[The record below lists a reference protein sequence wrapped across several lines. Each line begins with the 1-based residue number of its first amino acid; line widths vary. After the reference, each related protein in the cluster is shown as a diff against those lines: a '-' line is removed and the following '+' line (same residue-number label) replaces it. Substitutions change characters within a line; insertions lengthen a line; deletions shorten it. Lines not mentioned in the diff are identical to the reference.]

1 MTVASKYNLTSS
13 DGVAVSGQVPSFALG
28 TETEIK
34 GTVYKYLISGGAI
47 AQYASCTISNAN
59 VAVEGTTTTSGA
71 KPTLFAIPQ
80 FAVAA
85 ANEYFWAPIGP
96 IAPTAYDGSTTFK
109 VLAAA
114 SCAADVKLYTTGTAG
129 VVDDAATDLIAG
141 LQLTETITT
150 ARAAT
155 CIAQC
160 RMVSN
165 CQD

>member
-1 MTVASKYNLTSS
+1 MISAKMNLTSS
-13 DGVAVSGQVPSFALG
+13 DGVAVDGRVPSFALG
-28 TETEIK
+28 TEVEIK
-34 GTVYKYLISGGAI
+34 GTVYKYLKSGAAI
-47 AQYASCTISNAN
+47 AQYACCSVSNAN
-59 VAVEGTTTTSGA
+59 VAVEGTTTTSGS
-71 KPTLFAIPQ
+71 KPTLFAVPQ

-85 ANEYFWAPIGP
+85 ADEYFWAPIGP
-96 IAPTAYDGSTTFK
+96 IAPTSWDGSTAFYVK
-109 VLAAA
+109 AAQD
-114 SCAADVKLYTTGTAG
+114 CATSVKLYTTATPG

>member
-1 MTVASKYNLTSS
+1 MISAKMNLTSS
-13 DGVAVSGQVPSFALG
+13 DGVAVTGQVPSFALG
-28 TETEIK
+28 TEVEIK
-34 GTVYKYLISGGAI
+34 GTVYKYLKSAS
-47 AQYASCTISNAN
+47 ALTQYDACTVSNAN
-59 VAVEGTTTTSGA
+59 VATPGTTTTSGA

-85 ANEYFWAPIGP
+85 ADEYFWAPIGP
-96 IAPTAYDGSTTFK
+96 IAPTSFDGSTTFK
-109 VLAAA
+109 VNAALN
-114 SCAADVKLYTTGTAG
+114 CAADVKLYTTATPG
-129 VVDDAATDLIAG
+129 VVDDSATDLIAG

>member
-1 MTVASKYNLTSS
+1 MIQAKMNLLSS
-13 DGVAVSGQVPSFALG
+13 DGIAADGSVPSFAVG
-28 TETEIK
+28 TEVEVK
-34 GTVYKYLISGGAI
+34 GTVYKYLKSAGAV
-47 AQYASCTISNAN
+47 AQFAACTISNAG
-59 VAVEGTTTTSGA
+59 VAAEGTTTTSGA

-80 FAVAA
+80 FAIAA
-85 ANEYFWAPIGP
+85 ANEFFWAPIGP
-96 IAPTAYDGSTTFK
+96 IAATSFDGSTTFK

-114 SCAADVKLYTTGTAG
+114 SCATDVKLYTTATAG

-150 ARAAT
+150 ARAAN

>member
-1 MTVASKYNLTSS
+1 MTIRAKMNLTSS
-13 DGVAVSGQVPSFALG
+13 DGVAVDGQVPSFQLG
-28 TETEIK
+28 EEVEIN
-34 GTVYKYLISGGAI
+34 GTVYKYFISGAAI
-47 AQYASCTISNAN
+47 AQYSACTVSNAN
-59 VAVEGTTTTSGA
+59 VAVVGTTTTSGA
-71 KPTLFAIPQ
+71 KPTLFCIPQ
-80 FAVAA
+80 FAIAA

-96 IAPTAYDGSTTFK
+96 IAQYSYDGSTNFK
-109 VLAAA
+109 VLAALD
-114 SCAADVKLYTTGTAG
+114 CATSVKLYTTATDG

>member
-1 MTVASKYNLTSS
+1 MISAKMNLTSS
-13 DGVAVSGQVPSFALG
+13 YGVAAVGEVPSFALG
-28 TETEIK
+28 TEVEIK
-34 GTVYKYLISGGAI
+34 GTVYKFLISGGAI
-47 AQYASCTISNAN
+47 AQYDSCTISNAN
-59 VAVEGTTTTSGA
+59 VAVSGTTTTSGA

-96 IAPTAYDGSTTFK
+96 IAPTSFDGSTTFK
-109 VLAAA
+109 VNAAA
-114 SCAADVKLYTTGTAG
+114 LCAADVKIYTTATAG

-141 LQLTETITT
+141 LQLTQTLVG
-150 ARAAT
+150 AGVAT
-155 CIAQC
+155 CIALC